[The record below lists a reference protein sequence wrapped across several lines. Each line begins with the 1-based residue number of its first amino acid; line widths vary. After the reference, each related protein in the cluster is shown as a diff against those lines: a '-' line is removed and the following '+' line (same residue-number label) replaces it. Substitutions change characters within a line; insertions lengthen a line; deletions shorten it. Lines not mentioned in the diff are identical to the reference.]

1 MQLGDDLALMAVY
14 YLLLA
19 DNRKD
24 TAYQVISMFSN
35 LPLLLQRTDVP

>member
-24 TAYQVISMFSN
+24 TAYQMISMFSN
-35 LPLLLQRTDVP
+35 LPLRSQHMDVP